1 MCDRTV
7 CLTEQPWTFHCHQQR
22 SVYLC
27 HSLQSVSLLPK
38 VSPRSTNKSRLQL
51 HIGEIQDFW
60 GILILLDRRCG
71 REHFFL
77 FGHGLYIYCRC
88 IKATIFLE

>member
-27 HSLQSVSLLPK
+27 HSLQSGLAITKGQSK
-38 VSPRSTNKSRLQL
+38 VNQ
-51 HIGEIQDFW
+51 
-60 GILILLDRRCG
+60 
-71 REHFFL
+71 
-77 FGHGLYIYCRC
+77 
-88 IKATIFLE
+88 